1 MDIAAFILK
10 TDLGWIGVSGTEK
23 GLRQFILPQSSFS
36 EVCLLLGIELKPE
49 AEIPTVLTDIIERLK
64 LYLKGYQTA
73 FPDRLDLSKGTE
85 FQRRVWEI
93 TRLIPYGETRSY
105 SWVAEKIGNRNA
117 VRAVGQALRANP
129 LPLIVPCH
137 RVLTKEGAMGGYSGG
152 IDMKRY
158 LLWLEAS
165 AFMRDR
171 TS

>member
-105 SWVAEKIGNRNA
+105 S
-117 VRAVGQALRANP
+117 
-129 LPLIVPCH
+129 
-137 RVLTKEGAMGGYSGG
+137 
-152 IDMKRY
+152 
-158 LLWLEAS
+158 
-165 AFMRDR
+165 
-171 TS
+171 